1 MSCTKFCIIDT
12 LQNFEEWERQKQEA
26 DMEHYIWENNPSK
39 KAYVTLTRWPEKVSD
54 DDVKSH
60 SIDDDMV
67 GQKYKEAVTELL
79 NNGKTNI
86 CLKSYSNLNKISYFS
101 GEDTYTLNKYRE
113 AVLAVLLPQ
122 TEQA

>member
-1 MSCTKFCIIDT
+1 
-12 LQNFEEWERQKQEA
+12 
-26 DMEHYIWENNPSK
+26 MEHYIWENNPSK
-39 KAYVTLTRWPEKVSD
+39 KAYVTLTRWPQKVSD

-60 SIDDDMV
+60 SIDDDTV

-86 CLKSYSNLNKISYFS
+86 YSKSLTKFNKIFYFL
-101 GEDTYTLNKYRE
+101 GEDTYTLNKYKE

-122 TEQA
+122 NIQS

>member
-1 MSCTKFCIIDT
+1 
-12 LQNFEEWERQKQEA
+12 
-26 DMEHYIWENNPSK
+26 MEHYIWENNPSK

-60 SIDDDMV
+60 SIDDDTV

-86 CLKSYSNLNKISYFS
+86 YLKGWTNFNNLSYFL
-101 GEDTYTLNKYRE
+101 GEDTYTLNKYKE
-113 AVLAVLLPQ
+113 AALAVLLPQ
-122 TEQA
+122 TIQA